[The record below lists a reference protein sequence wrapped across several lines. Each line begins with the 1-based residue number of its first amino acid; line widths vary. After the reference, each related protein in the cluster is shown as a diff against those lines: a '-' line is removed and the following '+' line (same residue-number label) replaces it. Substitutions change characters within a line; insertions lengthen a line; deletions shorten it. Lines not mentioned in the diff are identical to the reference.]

1 MHQLMGILRGWG
13 CREFGLWASSY
24 GGWIGALL
32 ASVRALPAAGS
43 PPDLAAPEA
52 LHQALLAL
60 ALRDESVDGA
70 QAVELADRALELVR
84 ADQALDPPAALEAA
98 KQAGG

>member
-1 MHQLMGILRGWG
+1 
-13 CREFGLWASSY
+13 
-24 GGWIGALL
+24 
-32 ASVRALPAAGS
+32 
-43 PPDLAAPEA
+43 LAAPEA

-84 ADQALDPPAALEAA
+84 ADRALDPPAALEAA
-98 KQAGG
+98 KRGGG